1 MARRAPAVHR
11 RAQGGA
17 GDGLLVNGP
26 LVIDTVRRRATW
38 DGRVLHVSDV
48 ELRLL
53 TALARHKGEVV
64 TWSTLL
70 NEVWFTESGSGG
82 REMIKT
88 TVYRLRQRLDTEG
101 RPLIVTVRGMG
112 YLMPDQDPR

>member
-1 MARRAPAVHR
+1 M
-11 RAQGGA
+11 
-17 GDGLLVNGP
+17 
-26 LVIDTVRRRATW
+26 
-38 DGRVLHVSDV
+38 LHVSDV